1 MTRTSLNA
9 LVESWKA
16 RALKA
21 EKRVEHLEKIS
32 HSRVTELEAM
42 VHELSERL
50 RLAKIGAEKRD
61 ERERVMEEE
70 ISRMRLRLNENEV
83 LHR

>member
-21 EKRVEHLEKIS
+21 EQRVTYLENSS

-50 RLAKIGAEKRD
+50 KFAREGATQAEHLRARLEVKIKGLD
-61 ERERVMEEE
+61 E
-70 ISRMRLRLNENEV
+70 
-83 LHR
+83 HRSKLF